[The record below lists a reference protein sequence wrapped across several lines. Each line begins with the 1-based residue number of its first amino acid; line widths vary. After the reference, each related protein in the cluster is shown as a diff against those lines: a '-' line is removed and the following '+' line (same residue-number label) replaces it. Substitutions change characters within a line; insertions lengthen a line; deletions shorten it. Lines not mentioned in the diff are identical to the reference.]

1 MKVGITG
8 HQNIGSGETIK
19 WVTNTLTAYINTIS
33 IELGLTSLAIGADQ
47 LFAHLLQHSNI
58 PYTVIIP
65 CDNYERTF
73 SDTASLQ
80 NYQALLN
87 TSFNNFHLPFH
98 EPTEAAFYQAG
109 KEIVDRSDM
118 IIAIWNGQPAKGL
131 GGTGDIVKYAIANK
145 KHIYHINPATQ
156 KVTEL

>member
-8 HQNIGSGETIK
+8 HQNIGSDETVK
-19 WVTNTLTAYINTIS
+19 WVTNILTAYINSIS
-33 IELGLTSLAIGADQ
+33 IESGITSLAIGADQ
-47 LFAHLLQHSNI
+47 LFAHFLQHRNI

-65 CDNYERTF
+65 CDNYEQTF

-80 NYQALLN
+80 NYQALLDA
-87 TSFNNFHLPFH
+87 SFNDFHLPFH

-118 IIAIWNGQPAKGL
+118 MIAIWDGQPAKGL
-131 GGTGDIVKYAIANK
+131 GGTGDIVTYALANK
-145 KHIYHINPATQ
+145 RHIYHINPVTQ
-156 KVTEL
+156 KVVTL